1 MKLQTFYQIYYKH
14 RILKANIFYKI
25 YLLIIIPI
33 RYIFNSIIIE
43 KKINLDYLGIINP
56 TLFEK
61 NLNYLFEYF
70 NTDKGYYFYNQYSKS
85 QKKEKIQG
93 HSYVAFYEKY
103 FKIIKNN
110 KLNILELGSFKGAA
124 AAAFF
129 FISQTLKFILG
140 IYSLI
145 YLIFF
150 QKEFLIL
157 KLIQDL
163 KSQSVV

>member
-33 RYIFNSIIIE
+33 RFIFNSIIIE

-70 NTDKGYYFYNQYSKS
+70 NNDKGYYFYNQYSK
-85 QKKEKIQG
+85 
-93 HSYVAFYEKY
+93 
-103 FKIIKNN
+103 
-110 KLNILELGSFKGAA
+110 
-124 AAAFF
+124 
-129 FISQTLKFILG
+129 
-140 IYSLI
+140 
-145 YLIFF
+145 
-150 QKEFLIL
+150 
-157 KLIQDL
+157 
-163 KSQSVV
+163 

>member
-33 RYIFNSIIIE
+33 RFIFNSIIIE

-70 NTDKGYYFYNQYSKS
+70 N
-85 QKKEKIQG
+85 
-93 HSYVAFYEKY
+93 
-103 FKIIKNN
+103 
-110 KLNILELGSFKGAA
+110 
-124 AAAFF
+124 
-129 FISQTLKFILG
+129 LK
-140 IYSLI
+140 YSLKQI
-145 YLIFF
+145 IEEIVYN
-150 QKEFLIL
+150 
-157 KLIQDL
+157 
-163 KSQSVV
+163 SR